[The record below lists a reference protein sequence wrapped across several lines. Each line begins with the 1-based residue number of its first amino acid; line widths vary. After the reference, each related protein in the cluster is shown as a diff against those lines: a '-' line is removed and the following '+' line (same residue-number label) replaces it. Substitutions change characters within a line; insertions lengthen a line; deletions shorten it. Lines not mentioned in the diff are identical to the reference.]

1 MLRLCG
7 RVGLLVG
14 DRRVGMRR
22 DNARLLLVGKRVR
35 RSRVLLLR
43 REGRRVVGERV
54 PLLMLMLGWSGLL
67 LLLLVE
73 ER

>member
-54 PLLMLMLGWSGLL
+54 PLLMLMLCWSGLL